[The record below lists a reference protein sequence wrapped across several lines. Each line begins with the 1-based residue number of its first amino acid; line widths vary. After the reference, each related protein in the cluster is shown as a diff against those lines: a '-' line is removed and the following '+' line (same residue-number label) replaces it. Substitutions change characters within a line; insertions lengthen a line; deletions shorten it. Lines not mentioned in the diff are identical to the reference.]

1 MKTFKNTLGYVAIV
15 ASMLLIQAMALEAGV
30 NGGCPKGFY
39 CALKKEGGEWC
50 TGHNECLSGECVVGV
65 GCAMTSNDVSGN
77 GCSVDSDCDDGFQC
91 RSSVCYVPDIPQVVE
106 STTTDEPNNSRT
118 GLSSGAI
125 AGLAVAVVLV
135 LLVIASIA
143 LRASKPAVIV
153 EEENDAQDKKQ
164 DDGVA
169 TEAGSEAGGEE
180 P

>member
-1 MKTFKNTLGYVAIV
+1 
-15 ASMLLIQAMALEAGV
+15 MALEAGV

-125 AGLAVAVVLV
+125 AGLAVAV
-135 LLVIASIA
+135 LLSKKKTTPKTRNRMMESRPRLA
-143 LRASKPAVIV
+143 LKLEVKSP
-153 EEENDAQDKKQ
+153 
-164 DDGVA
+164 
-169 TEAGSEAGGEE
+169 S
-180 P
+180 